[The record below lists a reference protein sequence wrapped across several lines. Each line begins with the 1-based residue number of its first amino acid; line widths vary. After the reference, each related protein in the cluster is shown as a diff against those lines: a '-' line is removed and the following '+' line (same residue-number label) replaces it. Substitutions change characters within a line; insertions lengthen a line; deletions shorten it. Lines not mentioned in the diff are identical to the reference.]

1 MKELNFKLLVFHGL
15 NGLVEKIVSH
25 SGNNYYFMLF
35 QKSPQPSKR
44 KK

>member
-1 MKELNFKLLVFHGL
+1 MKEFYFKLLVFHGL

-25 SGNNYYFMLF
+25 SGNNYYFMAF
-35 QKSPQPSKR
+35 QKSPQRSKR